1 MVLLQRRL
9 ITLCRV
15 PFKKQS
21 IYVYC
26 VFFLLLSCIQ
36 DSFLEVKKNRNEE
49 CVVFIKEFK
58 FGVFNLL
65 VCILYLC
72 SFFFWCII
80 DFKHMEQSNLRS
92 NSTVHTICSLW
103 TCRSLFGRDCN
114 CTSQLPLKINT
125 LSRAQK

>member
-49 CVVFIKEFK
+49 CVVFIKGFK

-72 SFFFWCII
+72 SFFF
-80 DFKHMEQSNLRS
+80 
-92 NSTVHTICSLW
+92 
-103 TCRSLFGRDCN
+103 
-114 CTSQLPLKINT
+114 
-125 LSRAQK
+125 